1 MDKNSN
7 SYTFIYASVMVILV
21 AVVLSSVSGALKP
34 LQLKN
39 KKMEK
44 EQNILASIG
53 ILTSPKE
60 ATDLYLKNVKKEI
73 VVDKDGNVV
82 SVYANGKFEKGD
94 IRAFDIDLKKQYAAM
109 EAGSK
114 GQLPIFVI
122 DQNGKTYYVIPVL
135 GKGLWGPIWGNVALE
150 SDWNTIYG
158 TNFGHEGETPGLGA
172 QIAEKPTEGKIV
184 FSQEFKG
191 KKIFDD
197 QGNFVSVK
205 VIKGGVANQS
215 AIKPIHGVDAI
226 SGSTLTSNGVSNM
239 LYHSLGLYVE
249 YIKKNR

>member
-7 SYTFIYASVMVILV
+7 SYIFIYASVMVIVV
-21 AVVLSSVSGALKP
+21 AMVLSSVSGALKP
-34 LQLKN
+34 LQLQN

-44 EQNILASIG
+44 EQNILSSIG
-53 ILTSPKE
+53 INATPEE
-60 ATDLYLKNVKKEI
+60 ATKLYLENVKKEI
-73 VVDKDGNVV
+73 VVDLDGNVV

-94 IRAFDIDLKKQYAAM
+94 VRAFDIDLKKQYAAI
-109 EAGSK
+109 ENGSK

-122 DQNGKTYYVIPVL
+122 EQDGKTFYVIPVR

-172 QIAEKPTEGKIV
+172 EIAEKPTEGKVV
-184 FSQEFKG
+184 FSDEFKG

-197 QGNFVSVK
+197 KEQFVSVS
-205 VIKGGVANQS
+205 VVKGGVANQS
-215 AIKPIHGVDAI
+215 KIKPANGVDAI
-226 SGSTLTSNGVSNM
+226 SGSTLTCNGVTDM
-239 LYHSLGLYVE
+239 LKHSLGLYVE
-249 YIKKNR
+249 YIKKNK